1 MCAGLTGAV
10 ADILLEPYLAIVLGL
25 VGGVVSTLG
34 FIFLPDW
41 VTFSLRFRN
50 ILCHHVITL
59 SSRIHDTCAVHSL
72 HLIPGALGGL
82 ASVLYALFLSK
93 HK

>member
-50 ILCHHVITL
+50 I
-59 SSRIHDTCAVHSL
+59 
-72 HLIPGALGGL
+72 
-82 ASVLYALFLSK
+82 
-93 HK
+93 